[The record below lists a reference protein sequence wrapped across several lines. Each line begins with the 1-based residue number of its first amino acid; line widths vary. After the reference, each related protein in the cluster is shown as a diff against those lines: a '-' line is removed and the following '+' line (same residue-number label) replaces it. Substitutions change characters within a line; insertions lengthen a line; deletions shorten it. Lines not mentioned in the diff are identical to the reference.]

1 MIIISFLQKIAKGM
15 KKILLSTLILAF
27 ALHAQAQFVNEN
39 IPINDQ
45 RTTNAN
51 YLNSNINDNLSP
63 FGSDV
68 FGSSSILADE
78 PIYREGGGP
87 GGDPDP
93 GDPIPLGGGAY
104 ILTILAGAYV
114 AIIGKRKHNK
124 KGN

>member
-1 MIIISFLQKIAKGM
+1 M

-27 ALHAQAQFVNEN
+27 ALHAQAQFVNED
-39 IPINDQ
+39 ILINDQ

-78 PIYREGGGP
+78 PIYRGGGVGP

-93 GDPIPLGGGAY
+93 NDPIPLGGGAY

>member
-27 ALHAQAQFVNEN
+27 ALCAQAQFVNEN
-39 IPINDQ
+39 IPIDDQ
-45 RTTNAN
+45 RTTNTN
-51 YLNSNINDNLSP
+51 YLSSNINNDFSP
-63 FGSDV
+63 FGNDV
-68 FGSSSILADE
+68 FGDNSSFVEE
-78 PIYREGGGP
+78 PTMFGDP

-93 GDPIPLGGGAY
+93 GTQIPLGSGAY

>member
-1 MIIISFLQKIAKGM
+1 M

-27 ALHAQAQFVNEN
+27 ALHAQAQFVNED
-39 IPINDQ
+39 ILINDQ

-68 FGSSSILADE
+68 FGSSSILADG
-78 PIYREGGGP
+78 PIYKSDGGGP
-87 GGDPDP
+87 GGDPDED
-93 GDPIPLGGGAY
+93 DPIPLGGGAY

-114 AIIGKRKHNK
+114 AITGKRKHNK

>member
-1 MIIISFLQKIAKGM
+1 M

-27 ALHAQAQFVNEN
+27 ALHAQAQFVNED

-87 GGDPDP
+87 GGDPDED
-93 GDPIPLGGGAY
+93 DPIPLGGGAY
-104 ILTILAGAYV
+104 ILTILAGVYV

>member
-1 MIIISFLQKIAKGM
+1 M

-27 ALHAQAQFVNEN
+27 ALHAQAQFVNED
-39 IPINDQ
+39 ILINDQ

-78 PIYREGGGP
+78 PIYRSDGGGDT
-87 GGDPDP
+87 GGDPKT
-93 GDPIPLGGGAY
+93 PIPLGGGAY

-114 AIIGKRKHNK
+114 AIIGKRKNK
-124 KGN
+124 KKGT

>member
-1 MIIISFLQKIAKGM
+1 M

-27 ALHAQAQFVNEN
+27 ALHAQAQFVNED

-78 PIYREGGGP
+78 PIYRSDGGGDT
-87 GGDPDP
+87 GGDPDED
-93 GDPIPLGGGAY
+93 DPIPLGGGAY

-114 AIIGKRKHNK
+114 AIIGKGKHNK

>member
-1 MIIISFLQKIAKGM
+1 M

-27 ALHAQAQFVNEN
+27 ALNAQAQFVNED

-93 GDPIPLGGGAY
+93 DDPIPLGGGAY

>member
-1 MIIISFLQKIAKGM
+1 M

-27 ALHAQAQFVNEN
+27 ALHAQAQFVNED

-63 FGSDV
+63 FGS
-68 FGSSSILADE
+68 SSILADG
-78 PIYREGGGP
+78 PIYKSDGGGP
-87 GGDPDP
+87 GGDPDED
-93 GDPIPLGGGAY
+93 DPIPLGGGAY